1 MLSDGTEMP
10 YDLFLG
16 VPVHKVPAVVEESGL
31 TVDGWV
37 PVDPLTLETA
47 FPDVYAVG
55 DVTSV
60 GTPKAGVFA
69 EGQASVV
76 AAQIVA
82 RAPWRTRARDA
93 TTAAGRCYLEFGHDL
108 VARVEVTFLSGQA
121 PVGDLEG
128 PSQRDRRRQGRFR
141 REPHPALVR
150 SDLGLRVCD
159 ARAMDRRFAD

>member
-16 VPVHKVPAVVEESGL
+16 VPVHRAPAVVQESGL
-31 TVDGWV
+31 AVDGWI

-76 AAQIVA
+76 AEQISA
-82 RAPWRTRARDA
+82 RHP
-93 TTAAGRCYLEFGHDL
+93 
-108 VARVEVTFLSGQA
+108 
-121 PVGDLEG
+121 
-128 PSQRDRRRQGRFR
+128 GRF
-141 REPHPALVR
+141 
-150 SDLGLRVCD
+150 D
-159 ARAMDRRFAD
+159 ARHLRRPRDLLPRVRPRPGGPGRASPS